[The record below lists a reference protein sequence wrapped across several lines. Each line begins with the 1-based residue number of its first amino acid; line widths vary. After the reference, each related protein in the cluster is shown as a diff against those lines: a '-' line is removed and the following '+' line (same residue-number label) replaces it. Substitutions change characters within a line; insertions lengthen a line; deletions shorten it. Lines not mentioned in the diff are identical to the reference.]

1 MTKTLL
7 MLLVLSFAVP
17 TYAQQP
23 IPAPVPAKA
32 AVVVAKAPLKAVVKA
47 PAKAM
52 VVVVAKA
59 PAAPVAAP
67 AAPVAAPASPVAAVP
82 APTAPAALPL
92 APAAPLAAASPIAS
106 ASQPAVVA
114 PVAPGEVGVGKM
126 LLKYAIDLFLLIA
139 LALVSVLVKVL
150 AKKFGFEAQAA
161 MINDVLAKATGFA
174 EQMAVKKLKLDG
186 KPTPSA
192 EKMKMAL
199 DLAVK
204 MAQEYKLGQKGA
216 AWWEDKL
223 EGWLGTKK
231 VSG

>member
-1 MTKTLL
+1 MKRISQF
-7 MLLVLSFAVP
+7 LVVLAFLSFTVP

-23 IPAPVPAKA
+23 AP
-32 AVVVAKAPLKAVVKA
+32 A
-47 PAKAM
+47 PAKAP
-52 VVVVAKA
+52 VVTVTKA

-67 AAPVAAPASPVAAVP
+67 AAPVAAVP
-82 APTAPAALPL
+82 
-92 APAAPLAAASPIAS
+92 APAAPVALPVAPKAPTVAASPTAS
-106 ASQPAVVA
+106 ASQPTVTTTTTTTT
-114 PVAPGEVGVGKM
+114 EVGVGKM

-139 LALVSVLVKVL
+139 LALVSVLIKVL
-150 AKKFGFEAQAA
+150 AKKFGFEAQTA
-161 MINDVLAKATGFA
+161 MINDVLMKATGYA

-186 KPTPSA
+186 KFTPGA
-192 EKMKMAL
+192 EKMKLAL
-199 DLAVK
+199 DLAIK

>member
-1 MTKTLL
+1 MKRISQFLAVL
-7 MLLVLSFAVP
+7 AFLSFAVP

-23 IPAPVPAKA
+23 APVPAKA
-32 AVVVAKAPLKAVVKA
+32 PVVTVT
-47 PAKAM
+47 
-52 VVVVAKA
+52 KA

-67 AAPVAAPASPVAAVP
+67 AAPVAAVP
-82 APTAPAALPL
+82 APTAL
-92 APAAPLAAASPIAS
+92 PAAPKVAP

-114 PVAPGEVGVGKM
+114 PAASGEVGVGKM

-139 LALVSVLVKVL
+139 LAMVSVLVKVL
-150 AKKFGFEAQAA
+150 AKKFGFEAQTQ
-161 MINDVLAKATGFA
+161 MINDVLLKATGYA

-192 EKMKMAL
+192 EKMKLAL
-199 DLAVK
+199 DFAVK